1 MRLMVSI
8 LALAFSAAAALAGAP
23 ASPPA
28 AAGASPPAAAGAGKT
43 NANPCKDEVAAAL
56 KKLRSASW
64 FRLTTSMITEK
75 GPVTMEVDYVLP
87 DRMRQKV
94 TEEVTLDSSE
104 VILVGEKAWGN
115 EGQGWVALPQDI
127 TGELRAV
134 MQENVVE
141 QQEDVGNYSCKGRTQ
156 FEGRDVISYKL
167 EDEPAKDSTAPKNET
182 YRMFYVD
189 ATTGLP
195 VSNALLAPGRET
207 KPLFKASYSF
217 PVDIKID
224 PPQNVI
230 QEPAAAPGLP
240 DAPPK
245 N

>member
-1 MRLMVSI
+1 MRVTASI
-8 LALAFSAAAALAGAP
+8 LVLALSATGGLAQAP
-23 ASPPA
+23 AEAPTPPPA
-28 AAGASPPAAAGAGKT
+28 AQDAGKA

-75 GPVTMEVDYVLP
+75 GPVTMEVDYLLP
-87 DRMRQKV
+87 DRMHQKV
-94 TEEVTLDSSE
+94 TETVTQKSSE
-104 VILVGEKAWGN
+104 VIMVGEKAWGN
-115 EGQGWVALPQDI
+115 EGSGWIILPQDI
-127 TGELRAV
+127 TGELRAQ
-134 MQENVVE
+134 MQQNVVE

-156 FEGRDVISYKL
+156 FEGKDVISYKL
-167 EDEPAKDSTAPKNET
+167 EDEPAKDSTAPRNET

-189 ATTGLP
+189 PTTGLP

-217 PVDIKID
+217 PVDIKVE

-230 QEPAAAPGLP
+230 QEPETPPASPETA
-240 DAPPK
+240 PK